1 MSKCYFD
8 VAENRCTA
16 LTVKKCEGCT
26 FRKTEKEYNA
36 GIERSKEIL
45 KSKGLI
51 AVSNYVEDVFCVTTK
66 KGE

>member
-8 VAENRCTA
+8 VAENHCTA
-16 LTVKKCEGCT
+16 LTVKGCEGCT

-45 KSKGLI
+45 KSKGLV
-51 AVSNYVEDVFCVTTK
+51 AVNNYVEDVFCVTTT